1 LAISTGAL
9 AVTATSP
16 HAGLSA
22 VSHHVR
28 IPADTHQRGHQ
39 PPGPW
44 ASSNWSGYAITG
56 SKGHFTAVTAHW
68 VVPAVSPSSGSTY
81 SSNWVGIDGFNNS
94 NLIQTGT
101 ESDYTNGSAQYDA
114 WWEILPAAETVVFRV
129 KAGDSITA
137 SISRGSSGIWTISIT
152 DSSGGSSVTTHSY
165 RGQLTSAEWIEEAPS
180 VGGGIATLADYG
192 TAVFDP
198 GTANG
203 GSPGLTASN
212 SGVMIQNGAQVSTPS
227 TPDYEF
233 DGFTVAYGASAP
245 SPPGS

>member
-1 LAISTGAL
+1 M
-9 AVTATSP
+9 
-16 HAGLSA
+16 
-22 VSHHVR
+22 
-28 IPADTHQRGHQ
+28 
-39 PPGPW
+39 
-44 ASSNWSGYAITG
+44 N
-56 SKGHFTAVTAHW
+56 
-68 VVPAVSPSSGSTY
+68 
-81 SSNWVGIDGFNNS
+81 
-94 NLIQTGT
+94 
-101 ESDYTNGSAQYDA
+101 
-114 WWEILPAAETVVFRV
+114 
-129 KAGDSITA
+129 AGDSITA

-152 DSSGGSSVTTHSY
+152 DTILAWFSVTTHSY

-203 GSPGLTASN
+203 GPPGLTASN

-227 TPDYEF
+227 TPDSDV